1 MNSSQIMKNG
11 LISGG
16 ELDDMVLIDAGDG
29 RILPYPLDGA
39 YAVFSDGSAG
49 ADFLLGSD
57 EILCSETVEV
67 RVYVP
72 ESSTAQQCREYSKRL
87 CLAAAQADEGRH
99 ISSISVSKCS
109 FNEPY
114 RAWED
119 VIVFSLVQS
128 LQQE

>member
-1 MNSSQIMKNG
+1 M
-11 LISGG
+11 
-16 ELDDMVLIDAGDG
+16 
-29 RILPYPLDGA
+29 
-39 YAVFSDGSAG
+39 FSDGSAG

-57 EILCSETVEV
+57 EMLCSETVEV